1 MHFSMHDTIFN
12 FLHRILFIQKNW
24 NRLLYFLRSQLRQS
38 FFRDMARMIFFKIIF
53 FRKRKRRKKT
63 NKHKKLR
70 RSNNI
75 FQLSYKNSE
84 LYIKP
89 NIYTLTSW
97 KQGRK
102 KSKFSIPH
110 GVIHLSHFVRQK
122 KLWSITS
129 PPKRGGNPL
138 QRLPHDGGRMLTN

>member
-12 FLHRILFIQKNW
+12 FLYRILFIQKNW
-24 NRLLYFLRSQLRQS
+24 NKQTTLFFKITIKL
-38 FFRDMARMIFFKIIF
+38 FFRDTARMIFFKIIF

-63 NKHKKLR
+63 NKKLR
-70 RSNNI
+70 WSNNI

>member
-1 MHFSMHDTIFN
+1 MHFSIHDTIFN

-24 NRLLYFLRSQLRQS
+24 NKQTTLFFKITIKL
-38 FFRDMARMIFFKIIF
+38 FFRDTARMIFFKIIF

-63 NKHKKLR
+63 NKKLR
-70 RSNNI
+70 WSNNI

-129 PPKRGGNPL
+129 LPKRGGNPL

>member
-1 MHFSMHDTIFN
+1 MHFFMHDTIFN

-24 NRLLYFLRSQLRQS
+24 NRLLYFLRLQLRQS

-63 NKHKKLR
+63 NKKL

>member
-1 MHFSMHDTIFN
+1 MHDTIFN

-24 NRLLYFLRSQLRQS
+24 NKQTTLFFKITIKL
-38 FFRDMARMIFFKIIF
+38 FFRDTARMIFFKIIF

-75 FQLSYKNSE
+75 FQLSYKNLE